1 MENKNKMYAD
11 MNIEKLEKAKKEM
24 MKSMYEFLDVL
35 YEEGSNLINYPQYL
49 PSFDEFLCDLEN
61 IDFIS
66 EEVMFE

>member
-24 MKSMYEFLDVL
+24 MKSMYKFLDVL
-35 YEEGSNLINYPQYL
+35 YEEGSNLTNYPNYL
-49 PSFDEFLCDLEN
+49 PSFDEFLFDLEE